1 MTTVDSKS
9 VGRFDQKLAAQRLF
23 PSLSSWSPPSCLT
36 QAQQL
41 ATRQLVPYIVRDGQW
56 QCGIRPTAPCMTHP
70 ARRVMPNGP
79 VGRKLQ
85 QFKCMSRAMHLPMS
99 HVRGRG
105 RGYPEYEPPA
115 PPICLRGALERCLGV
130 YDHG

>member
-9 VGRFDQKLAAQRLF
+9 VGRFYQKLAVQRLI
-23 PSLSSWSPPSCLT
+23 SLTEQLKSQLP

-41 ATRQLVPYIVRDGQW
+41 ATRRLVPYIVRDGQW
-56 QCGIRPTAPCMTHP
+56 QCGIRPRAPSMAHP

-85 QFKCMSRAMHLPMS
+85 QFKCMGKVAFCAFVPNGWHPFG
-99 HVRGRG
+99 HNTGG
-105 RGYPEYEPPA
+105 F
-115 PPICLRGALERCLGV
+115 
-130 YDHG
+130 